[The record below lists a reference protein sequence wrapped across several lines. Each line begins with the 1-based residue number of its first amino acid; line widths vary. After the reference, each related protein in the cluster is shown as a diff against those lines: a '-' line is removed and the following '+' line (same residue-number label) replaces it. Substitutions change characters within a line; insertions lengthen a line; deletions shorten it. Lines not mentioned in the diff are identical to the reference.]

1 MITLTGMIWIPV
13 CLGALLAG
21 FRAQMVVLGASA
33 IFGSAA
39 VVNLGSFGVQPG
51 YFMALLVLG
60 VVVALALPRGEFW
73 LNRAVVVR
81 AIPLA
86 VILLANLNA
95 LFWANAVFWDD
106 VWVVSGRQMFDLDS
120 AERYSFRGENFNQLV
135 YLLLNG
141 ALVLVLGD
149 RLARLPARELLRTAH
164 AAILA
169 PFLLATLF
177 VIWDWLAGRFGW
189 YFPDAFL
196 HSNAFYAAAHE
207 QSFGDIPRVSGP
219 FSEPSGLAYA
229 YGGFLAYASAR
240 YLDDR
245 RAGSLLLVL
254 IAVAALAISTST
266 TAYALLA
273 VWMLCALVALPVL
286 ALSRLSDRSGLLG
299 SARKQGSGG
308 GRNRLAVIAL
318 VIAAILGGIW
328 VVSSSSDAIRLV
340 YESSIQGKA
349 ETGSYKSRTGADMMG
364 LESFSATWGIGL
376 GLGSHRPS
384 TLPVTLLSNTGLVG
398 TLAFLVFVML
408 CLYRPQMRGSW
419 PAGTRTLWPVRAFAL
434 GLLAAH
440 LVSSPNFN
448 GQLLWLALILNLA
461 ISIHAP
467 TVREVQFVP
476 ANAIG
481 STEQT
486 FGRPGKDA
494 GGIDTAISP

>member
-1 MITLTGMIWIPV
+1 MITLTGLIWIPV

-51 YFMALLVLG
+51 YFMALLMLG
-60 VVVALALPRGEFW
+60 IAVAVALPRGEFW
-73 LNRAVVVR
+73 LSRAVVVR

-120 AERYSFRGENFNQLV
+120 AERYSFRGENLNQLV

-141 ALVLVLGD
+141 ALVLVLVD

-164 AAILA
+164 ATILA

-207 QSFGDIPRVSGP
+207 QNFGDVPRVSGP

-254 IAVAALAISTST
+254 IAIAALAISTST

-273 VWMLCALVALPVL
+273 VWALCAVVALPL
-286 ALSRLSDRSGLLG
+286 LGLLDLLGGVRRRRPG
-299 SARKQGSGG
+299 S

-318 VIAAILGGIW
+318 VVAAILGGVW
-328 VVSSSSDAIRLV
+328 VVSSSSDAIRVV
-340 YESSIQGKA
+340 YESSIQGKT

-398 TLAFLVFVML
+398 TLAFLIFVML
-408 CLYRPQMRGSW
+408 CLYRPKTRGSRF
-419 PAGTRTLWPVRAFAL
+419 ADARTLWPLRAFAL
-434 GLLAAH
+434 GLLTAH

-461 ISIHAP
+461 ISVHAR
-467 TVREVQFVP
+467 TARDVRFAPV
-476 ANAIG
+476 NAIG
-481 STEQT
+481 SKEPAFRRLSEDSGST
-486 FGRPGKDA
+486 DIA
-494 GGIDTAISP
+494 

>member
-51 YFMALLVLG
+51 YFMALLMLG
-60 VVVALALPRGEFW
+60 IAVVLALPRGEFW

-81 AIPLA
+81 TIPLA

-120 AERYSFRGENFNQLV
+120 AERYSFRGENLNQLV

-273 VWMLCALVALPVL
+273 VWALCAIVALPL
-286 ALSRLSDRSGLLG
+286 LGLLG
-299 SARKQGSGG
+299 SARRGRSGS

-318 VIAAILGGIW
+318 AVAAILGGVW
-328 VVSSSSDAIRLV
+328 VVSSSGDAIRV
-340 YESSIQGKA
+340 IYENSIEGKT

-398 TLAFLVFVML
+398 TLAFLTFVML
-408 CLYRPQMRGSW
+408 CLYRPKTRGSW
-419 PAGTRTLWPVRAFAL
+419 PARTLWPLRAFAL

-461 ISIHAP
+461 ISVHAR
-467 TVREVQFVP
+467 TARP
-476 ANAIG
+476 APALGPRDVYSARVNAVGSKEQAFGRLGKDPG
-481 STEQT
+481 STN
-486 FGRPGKDA
+486 
-494 GGIDTAISP
+494 TA